1 VHLSIGPHTQ
11 RLIDSAL
18 DEDCATVDPS
28 AEVFPEGHTSEA
40 RLIGKQAMTVAG
52 QDVAEAVFERVD
64 RHIRYEPL
72 VSDGTAVEETTIIG
86 TVAGPTAS
94 LLRGERTALNFLQRM
109 CGVATKTKTFVDALG
124 DPTTRITDTRKTL
137 PGWRLLD
144 KYAVR
149 CGGGH
154 NHRHNLAGGI
164 IIKDNHIEAAG
175 SIAEAVDQCRQ
186 RAPHTLKIEVEV
198 ETQSQLVDALEAGAD
213 IVMLDNMSTDEMRRA
228 VATVRERAGREV
240 LIEASGNVTV
250 ERLPE
255 LAGLGL
261 DLISSGALTH
271 SVEAADISMAF
282 KE

>member
-1 VHLSIGPHTQ
+1 MHLSIGPHTH
-11 RLIDSAL
+11 RLIDAAL
-18 DEDCATVDPS
+18 DEDCASVDPS
-28 AEVFPEGHTSEA
+28 ATLFPEGHASEA
-40 RLIGKQAMTVAG
+40 RLVAKQPMTVAG
-52 QDVAEAVFERVD
+52 QELVGAVFERVD

-72 VSDGTAVEETTIIG
+72 VADGSSVEETTLIG

-109 CGVATKTKTFVDALG
+109 SGIATKTKTFVDALG
-124 DPTTRITDTRKTL
+124 DPTTRLTDTRKTL
-137 PGWRLLD
+137 PGWRALD

-175 SIAEAVDQCRQ
+175 SIAEAVERCRQ
-186 RAPHTLKIEVEV
+186 HAPHTLKVEVEV
-198 ETQSQLVDALEAGAD
+198 EAHSQLLEALDAGAD
-213 IVMLDNMSTDEMRRA
+213 IVMLDNMSTDEMRQA
-228 VATVRERAGREV
+228 VATVRQQAGDDV

-261 DLISSGALTH
+261 DFISSGALTH

-282 KE
+282 QE